1 METQKKYTKEFKEAA
16 VDLILRGEKS
26 ASEVSMELGV
36 CAGTLSRWVQR
47 KREDSEHL
55 KAFPGR
61 GVPRDEEVS
70 RLKKRIAD
78 LEETNE
84 ILKKA
89 MAIFAEKKPR

>member
-1 METQKKYTKEFKEAA
+1 MENQKKYTKEFKEAA
-16 VDLILRGEKS
+16 VALILRGEKS
-26 ASEVSMELGV
+26 ASAVSMELGV
-36 CAGTLSRWVQR
+36 CAATLSRWVQR
-47 KREDSEHL
+47 KREETEQL

-61 GVPRDEEVS
+61 GVPRDEEVF

-89 MAIFAEKKPR
+89 MAIFAEKKTR